1 MCLCNTTVTH
11 YIVIIETLIM
21 NIQQIKF
28 WRKTLNS
35 DSGEY
40 PQISNQDLDVVDFLI
55 SEFEQSNK
63 SHKKNKCF
71 SCSFWKKSSETGFG
85 FCPIGKDFF
94 AGNNKCEYGT
104 WKLNEEGESL

>member
-28 WRKTLNS
+28 WRKTLDS

-63 SHKKNKCF
+63 SL
-71 SCSFWKKSSETGFG
+71 SRAE
-85 FCPIGKDFF
+85 
-94 AGNNKCEYGT
+94 
-104 WKLNEEGESL
+104 

>member
-28 WRKTLNS
+28 WRKTLDS

-40 PQISNQDLDVVDFLI
+40 PQISNQDLDVVDFLDRNPQLLRLT
-55 SEFEQSNK
+55 SP
-63 SHKKNKCF
+63 
-71 SCSFWKKSSETGFG
+71 
-85 FCPIGKDFF
+85 FC
-94 AGNNKCEYGT
+94 
-104 WKLNEEGESL
+104 EEGYKTMYL

>member
-1 MCLCNTTVTH
+1 MKLK
-11 YIVIIETLIM
+11 YKGMGELIM

-28 WRKTLNS
+28 WRKTLGS
-35 DSGEY
+35 SSGGC
-40 PQISNQDLDVVDFLI
+40 PQISNQDLDIVDFLI
-55 SEFEQSNK
+55 GEFEQPNK

-71 SCSFWKKSSETGFG
+71 SCSFWEKSSETGFG
-85 FCPIGKDFF
+85 FCSIGKDFF